1 MQLHLRNEIDLGGDI
16 EIIEKSY
23 PVDVTEKNGFHYL
36 VFVNEEDEKVIIK
49 CSDEELVMTRFSSPK
64 SVMRFHKDKRAL
76 VSLPTPMGVQHFV
89 TETSLFRM
97 DQTQQ
102 SIRIDYVLKYQ
113 DPESQTIFA
122 EYQLELK
129 WY

>member
-1 MQLHLRNEIDLGGDI
+1 MQLHLRNEIDLDGDI
-16 EIIEKSY
+16 EVIEESY

-102 SIRIDYVLKYQ
+102 SIRIDYVLKDQ
-113 DPESQTIFA
+113 DPESQAVFA